1 MFLKPIEI
9 ACKNSM
15 LNSLTFVLGLFLSS
29 VSGFVFA
36 QSFPART
43 ITIVVP
49 TSAGGANDAMA
60 RILAQGLSAKLGQ
73 AVIVENKP
81 GGNGAIASEF
91 VARANPD
98 GYTILFGYIATH
110 GINPALQKLKY
121 DPIAD
126 FEPIGMI
133 GISPTLLVVN
143 PDLPVQNTKELVALL
158 RSNPDTMSFGSAGR
172 GTAPHLAGE
181 LFQINTGTKMVH
193 VPYKGSAPAMVDVMG
208 GTIQIM
214 FPSVFT
220 AFPQVKAGKLKAL
233 GVAGEKRLKVMPNL
247 PTLAE
252 QGISNMNVTQWYALF
267 APAKTPPTIVEL
279 LNKNINS
286 ILSTSSVQKK
296 FEDQG
301 SEVETSTPAE
311 LKTLVQ
317 SEIVRWKK
325 LIDAAKIS
333 AD

>member
-1 MFLKPIEI
+1 MVKINQIKETLKKIIFLMVFFFY
-9 ACKNSM
+9 NTSN
-15 LNSLTFVLGLFLSS
+15 L
-29 VSGFVFA
+29 FA
-36 QSFPART
+36 QSYPTKT

-60 RILAQGLSAKLGQ
+60 RILAQGLSQKLGQ

-81 GGNGAIASEF
+81 GGNGAIACEY
-91 VARANPD
+91 VARSSAD

-110 GINPALQKLKY
+110 GINPALKKLKY
-121 DPIAD
+121 DPIKD

-133 GISPTLLVVN
+133 AVSPTLLVVN
-143 PDLPVQNTKELVALL
+143 NDLPIKNTKDLVAYLKTK
-158 RSNPDTMSFGSAGR
+158 PDVLGYGSAGR

-181 LFQINTGTKMVH
+181 LFQINTGTSMVH
-193 VPYKGSAPAMVDVMG
+193 VPYKGSSPAIVDVIG

-220 AFPQVKAGKLKAL
+220 AIPHIRSGKLKPLA
-233 GVAGEKRLKVMPNL
+233 VAGDKRLNVLPNL

-252 QGISNMNVTQWYALF
+252 QGIPNMNVSQWYALF
-267 APAKTPPTIVEL
+267 APNKTPKPIVSL
-279 LNKNINS
+279 LNKEMNLILQDAS
-286 ILSTSSVQKK
+286 IKKK

-301 SEVETSTPAE
+301 SEVETGTPE
-311 LKTLVQ
+311 QLKDLVQ

-325 LIDAAKIS
+325 LIDDAHIT